1 VSSIVGSTPSIGQTD
16 AVLQSRLKAAQDTPN
31 SALAVCLVY
40 VQVVYSL
47 CTPCVAHNYTV
58 FALGHTRYTSSMTTD
73 QIILFSLFG
82 AVFGLLL
89 WGRFRYDLVAF
100 SALLGGVVLGV
111 VPTKDAFSGFGHPA
125 TIIVA
130 LVLVVS
136 AGLVRS
142 GAVYLITRTLV
153 DASRSLG
160 AHIAIMGAIGG
171 VLSAFMNN
179 VAALALLMPVD
190 IQTARKAGRA
200 PGLSLMPLSFATILG
215 GMATLIGTPPNI
227 IIASIREETLGEPF
241 KMFDFAPVGIVTAIA
256 GLLFVAFI
264 GWRLIPAQDS
274 KQAGATLESYTD
286 YLAELTVPTDSK
298 HIGKRVSELYEI
310 AEKNDVAILGLIRKG
325 KTQYGTAKN
334 NILQGQDTLVIQA
347 APEALDE
354 FRAALNLDFTDT
366 KREEFLSGAS
376 EGLTVI
382 EVVATESSRITG
394 KTAEAIGL
402 AWRQR
407 TVLMGLSRKGK
418 TVKSRMRKTVIE
430 AGDILLLLAP
440 QDAANDVIEWLGC
453 LPLADRGVAVTEN
466 SKVWLAIGLFAGA
479 VALASFGIVYLP
491 IALGLVVVAYVLAK
505 IVPLSEL
512 YTHIEWPV
520 VVLLG
525 SMIPL
530 GAALETSGGT
540 ELISGALLDLTG
552 ELAPW
557 MILTV
562 LMVVTMT
569 LSDVLNNTATTIVAA
584 PIAIQMAQSLD
595 VSPDP
600 FLMAVAVAA
609 SSAYL
614 TPIGHKNNTLILGP
628 GGYSFGD
635 YWRMGLPLEI
645 LIVAVSVPAILV
657 FWPL

>member
-1 VSSIVGSTPSIGQTD
+1 MS
-16 AVLQSRLKAAQDTPN
+16 
-31 SALAVCLVY
+31 
-40 VQVVYSL
+40 
-47 CTPCVAHNYTV
+47 
-58 FALGHTRYTSSMTTD
+58 TD
-73 QIILFSLFG
+73 QIILFCLFG

-89 WGRFRYDLVAF
+89 WGRFRYDIVAF
-100 SALLGGVVLGV
+100 SALMVGVVLGV
-111 VPTKDAFSGFGHPA
+111 VPAKNAFDGFGHPA
-125 TIIVA
+125 TLVVA

-142 GAVYLITRTLV
+142 GAVLLITRTLV

-160 AHIAIMGAIGG
+160 AHITLMGAVGG
-171 VLSAFMNN
+171 LLSAFMNN

-190 IQTARKAGRA
+190 IQTARKAGRQ

-215 GMATLIGTPPNI
+215 GMVTLIGTPPNI
-227 IIASIREETLGEPF
+227 IIASIRQDALGEPF
-241 KMFDFAPVGIVTAIA
+241 KMFDFAPVGGVAAIA
-256 GLLFVAFI
+256 GLVFVALI
-264 GWRLIPAQDS
+264 GWRLIPARDDAS
-274 KQAGATLESYTD
+274 IGESDLAQYI
-286 YLAELTVPTDSK
+286 AELTVPEASK
-298 HIGKRVSELYEI
+298 HIGKRLAELTEV
-310 AEKNDVAILGLIRKG
+310 AEKSDVAILGLIRDG
-325 KTQYGTAKN
+325 KRRYGQARNVALKA
-334 NILQGQDTLVIQA
+334 GDALVLEA
-347 APEALDE
+347 APDALDE
-354 FRAALNLDFTDT
+354 FRSTLDLALSDTD
-366 KREEFLSGAS
+366 REERLKAGG
-376 EGLTVI
+376 EGVEII
-382 EVVATESSRITG
+382 EVVVQENSRLNG
-394 KTAEAIGL
+394 RTAQAVGL

-407 TVLMGLSRKGK
+407 TILLGISRQG
-418 TVKSRMRKTVIE
+418 RKITSHLRGTPLRT
-430 AGDILLLLAP
+430 GDILLLLVP
-440 QDAANDVIEWLGC
+440 RDTAAHVTDWLGV
-453 LPLADRGVAVTEN
+453 LPLADRGLAVTEN
-466 SKVWLAIGLFAGA
+466 SKVWLAIGLFAAA
-479 VALASFGIVYLP
+479 VAAASVGLIYLP

-540 ELISGALLDLTG
+540 ELIAGALVGLTEG
-552 ELAPW
+552 LAPW
-557 MILTV
+557 IVLTV

-584 PIAIQMAQSLD
+584 PVGIQMAQTLG

-609 SSAYL
+609 SSAFL

-645 LIVAVSVPAILV
+645 IVVAVSIPAILV